1 MYPHNNKGKI
11 KKRIVISYVI
21 INDMDNDLVQK
32 QKQDIELTKR
42 AYACSLKEYSHD
54 EIMKIILSEDE
65 IEKQICIIN
74 LAALR
79 SKEEAQALVSNLTGH
94 PTPVREL
101 TSFKILEFLNKGEFI
116 DYFQDENTLLIF
128 LDGVIDINP
137 SVSRNMVEIL
147 KFVENKKYCLD
158 SLKIRIKKLIDEIRE
173 VPKNK
178 SYIANKKNFSLYWY
192 LEALYVL
199 LEEQYFDDD
208 YIEILD
214 ICSWSGEYTIREKCA
229 KIVSK
234 FKNHPALKDIL
245 QRLQNDEN
253 FYVLNRLNSN

>member
-1 MYPHNNKGKI
+1 
-11 KKRIVISYVI
+11 
-21 INDMDNDLVQK
+21 MDKDLVQK

-42 AYACSLKEYSHD
+42 AYAYSQKEYSHD

-79 SKEEAQALVSNLTGH
+79 SKKEAHALVSNLTGH
-94 PTPVREL
+94 MTPVREL
-101 TSFKILEFLNKGEFI
+101 TSFKILELLQNGECI
-116 DYFQDENTLLIF
+116 DYFQDENTLSVF

-137 SVSRNMVEIL
+137 AVSRNMVEIL
-147 KFVENKKYCLD
+147 KYIKNKKFCLD

-199 LEEQYFDDD
+199 LKPENLDDD
-208 YIEILD
+208 YTEILEE
-214 ICSWSGEYTIREKCA
+214 CSLSNEYTIREKCA
-229 KIVSK
+229 KILSLL
-234 FKNHPALKDIL
+234 KNSHDERMKNIIS
-245 QRLQNDEN
+245 RLQNDEN
-253 FYVLNRLNSN
+253 FYVLNRLNS